1 VSGFR
6 RAWALRLAQ
15 VLLTLVRSSG
25 SSHLPL
31 APQIRME
38 QGVFPMLAQLR
49 LERLVAARR
58 ERVLCAICDQPFM
71 PQQRAELLYAGPFP
85 VGFLCPECL
94 AGTRQAADCA
104 RKRAR
109 MIRALVKEARDTASR
124 PEWLTLLHLAHSRA
138 NYWEGLAA
146 RIEKLGN
153 RDWNPVSLGPNEL
166 RGPHK
171 K

>member
-1 VSGFR
+1 
-6 RAWALRLAQ
+6 
-15 VLLTLVRSSG
+15 
-25 SSHLPL
+25 
-31 APQIRME
+31 ME

-94 AGTRQAADCA
+94 AGTRQAAECA